1 MRKVKVI
8 PPLFCLA
15 LTACVSERVV
25 LLPSPDGRP
34 SAVELRSGDRKAR
47 LDQPYAEVVM
57 RSGYYS
63 AVVVAPEQV
72 RQRYSEVLA
81 AMPRPASSYQ
91 FLYESGS
98 DTPDEAASH
107 LLQQVVT
114 DIRDRDAIGQV
125 AEILLVGH
133 ADRVGD
139 EAANEAL
146 SLRRVE
152 ALRDRLLAAGIA
164 AERIEI
170 AGRGEREPLVA
181 TQDGVAD
188 ALNRRVDLSVR

>member
-1 MRKVKVI
+1 MRI
-8 PPLFCLA
+8 LMLPLLCMTLN
-15 LTACVSERVV
+15 ACVSERVV

-34 SAVELRSGDRKAR
+34 SAVELRSGDEKLR
-47 LDQPYAEVVM
+47 LDQPYAEVVL
-57 RSGYYS
+57 RSGFYS
-63 AVVVAPEQV
+63 SVAARPEQV
-72 RQRYSEVLA
+72 RQRYADALA

-91 FLYESGS
+91 ILFESGS
-98 DTPDEAASH
+98 ETPDEAAMQ
-107 LLQQVVT
+107 LLQQVLA
-114 DIRDRDAIGQV
+114 DIRDRDAIGQM

-139 EAANEAL
+139 EAANDQL

-152 ALRDRLLAAGIA
+152 ALRAHLLAAGIA

-188 ALNRRVDLSVR
+188 AKNRRVDLSVR

>member
-1 MRKVKVI
+1 MRNVLL
-8 PPLFCLA
+8 PLICLT

-25 LLPSPDGRP
+25 LLPSPDGRL
-34 SAVELRSGDRKAR
+34 SAVELRSGDETVR
-47 LDQPYAEVVM
+47 LDQPYAEVVL

-63 AVVVAPEQV
+63 PVAAAPEQV
-72 RQRYSEVLA
+72 RQRYADALA

-91 FLYESGS
+91 ILFESGS
-98 DTPDEAASH
+98 DTPDEAATQ
-107 LLQQVVT
+107 LLQQVLAN
-114 DIRDRDAIGQV
+114 IRDRDSIGQV

-152 ALRDRLLAAGIA
+152 ALRAHLLAAGIA

-188 ALNRRVDLSVR
+188 AKNRRVDLSVR